1 VGMNPALRN
10 VWHSV
15 VSIKGAKIWR
25 FFGDFVPY
33 RSPDSTVKSRD
44 STIGVAGRQPSP
56 FFCATSSLTNDLF
69 MTIRQIFLLLLLL
82 GGFSPLFAQQV
93 PKYTLSGTVRDADSG
108 EELIGVTLKIS
119 GVGGTT
125 NEYGFFS
132 LTLPEGDYTLTVNYV
147 GYQTLEQPVV
157 LRQNTVL
164 DLRLGTGATLQEVT
178 ISAQK
183 AGENIT
189 RTEMGMEKL
198 NMREISQIPML
209 FGERDILKTIQMLP
223 GVKSAGD
230 GNSGFFV
237 RGGGLDQNLILLDE
251 APVYNASHLLGFFST
266 FNSDAIK
273 DATIYKGN
281 QPAQYGGRLSSV
293 LDVKMNEGN
302 DKEYHVNG
310 GIGLISSR
318 ITVEG
323 PIVPEKGSFLISG
336 RRTYADA
343 FLALSNDENLSN
355 NTLYFYDLNAKANY
369 RINDKNRVFLSGYL
383 GRDKMG
389 LGDRFGIDWGN
400 QTATLRWNHLF
411 NQQLFSNTSLIFSK
425 YDFKVNILSGEND
438 FSIVSGIKDWNL
450 KQELQWYPSPEHKF
464 RFGANAIYHTITPG
478 EIFSGDSTVF
488 NGNELQERYA
498 LENAVW
504 ASGEWAASSRW
515 NVAYGLRAGAFMVLG
530 PGDFYTFDSSR
541 QVTAIQ
547 TYNSNEVVKT
557 YYSLEP
563 RLSASYVLDKN
574 SSIKASYSRNTQN
587 MRLLSNSTSG
597 NPTDRWTSATNN
609 VKPGF
614 SDLVSLGWYRNFNE
628 NAYEFSVETYYKWL
642 HQEVDYRND
651 ADLFGNPY
659 YEADLI
665 YGTGRAYGA
674 EFYLK
679 KKTGKLTGWI
689 SYTLSKTERQFAE
702 VNDGAWFSARQDR
715 THDLAVVGMYQLSP
729 RWSLSANFI
738 YYTGDAATFPSGKYD
753 IQNNPVFLYSER
765 NGYRMPDYHRLD
777 VGATW
782 KGNTQKRW
790 QSEWAFSI
798 YNVYARENA
807 YSITFEQDADDPTRT
822 NAVKTALFKMIPSV
836 SYNFKF

>member
-1 VGMNPALRN
+1 MSIQHILTTIILAAGTF
-10 VWHSV
+10 SV
-15 VSIKGAKIWR
+15 S
-25 FFGDFVPY
+25 
-33 RSPDSTVKSRD
+33 
-44 STIGVAGRQPSP
+44 
-56 FFCATSSLTNDLF
+56 
-69 MTIRQIFLLLLLL
+69 
-82 GGFSPLFAQQV
+82 AQDIQ
-93 PKYTLSGTVRDADSG
+93 KHTLSGTVRDAESG
-108 EELIGVTLKIS
+108 EELIGVTLKVP
-119 GVGGTT
+119 GAGAVT

-132 LTLPEGDYTLTVNYV
+132 LTLPEGDYTLIVNYV
-147 GYQTLEQPVV
+147 GYQTLEKQVV
-157 LRQNTVL
+157 LKSDTVL
-164 DLRLGTGATLQEVT
+164 NLRLGTGATLQEVT
-178 ISAQK
+178 VTAQK
-183 AGENIT
+183 AGENIS

-198 NMREISQIPML
+198 NMREISQIPVL
-209 FGERDILKTIQMLP
+209 FGERDIMKTIQMLP

-302 DKEYHVNG
+302 DQDYHVSG

-318 ITVEG
+318 IAVEG

-343 FLALSNDENLSN
+343 FLQLSNNEDLRS

-369 RINDKNRVFLSGYL
+369 RINDKNRVFLSGYF

-389 LGDRFGIDWGN
+389 LGDAFGIDWGN
-400 QTATLRWNHLF
+400 KTGTLRWNHLF
-411 NQQLFSNTSLIFSK
+411 NQQLFSNTSLIFSE
-425 YDFKVNILSGEND
+425 YDFSVDVRAGEND
-438 FSIVSGIKDWNL
+438 FSIVSGIRDWNL
-450 KQELQWYPSPEHKF
+450 KQELQWFPSAEHKF
-464 RFGANAIYHTITPG
+464 RFGANVIYHTVTPG
-478 EIFSGDSTVF
+478 EIFSGDSLVF
-488 NGNELQERYA
+488 TANELQKRYA

-504 ASGEWAASSRW
+504 ASGEWAASSRF
-515 NVAYGLRAGAFMVLG
+515 NVSYGLRAGAFALLG
-530 PGDFYTFDSSR
+530 PGDFYTFDENR
-541 QVTAIQ
+541 KLAGVEH
-547 TYNSNEVVKT
+547 YDNNEIVKT

-574 SSIKASYSRNTQN
+574 NSIKAAYSRNTQN
-587 MRLLSNSTSG
+587 LRLLSNSTSG
-597 NPTDRWTSATNN
+597 NPTDRWTTVTNN
-609 VKPGF
+609 IKPGF
-614 SDLVSLGWYRNFNE
+614 ADLTSIGWYRNFND
-628 NAYEFSVETYYKWL
+628 NAYELSVETYYKWL
-642 HQEVDYRND
+642 HDEVDYRND

-679 KKTGKLTGWI
+679 KKTGKLTGWV

-715 THDLAVVGMYQLSP
+715 THDLAVVGIYQLNP
-729 RWSLSANFI
+729 HWSFSANFI
-738 YYTGDAATFPSGKYD
+738 YYTGDAATFPSGKYSV
-753 IQNNPVFLYSER
+753 QNNTVFLYTER

-782 KGNTQKRW
+782 RGNTNKRW

-798 YNVYARENA
+798 YNVYAHENA
-807 YSITFEQDADDPTRT
+807 YSITFEQDAFDFTKT
-822 NAVKTALFKMIPSV
+822 NAVQTTLFKMVPSV

>member
-1 VGMNPALRN
+1 M
-10 VWHSV
+10 
-15 VSIKGAKIWR
+15 SIQHIL
-25 FFGDFVPY
+25 
-33 RSPDSTVKSRD
+33 T
-44 STIGVAGRQPSP
+44 TIILSA
-56 FFCATSSLTNDLF
+56 ATFSL
-69 MTIRQIFLLLLLL
+69 
-82 GGFSPLFAQQV
+82 SAQDVQ
-93 PKYTLSGTVRDADSG
+93 KHTLSGTVRDADSG
-108 EELIGVTLKIS
+108 EELIGVTLKVA
-119 GVGGTT
+119 GAGAAT

-132 LTLPEGDYTLTVNYV
+132 LTLPEGDYTLIINYV
-147 GYQTLEQPVV
+147 GYQTLEKQVV
-157 LRQNTVL
+157 LKNDTVL
-164 DLRLGTGATLQEVT
+164 NLRLGTGATLQEVT
-178 ISAQK
+178 VTAQK
-183 AGENIT
+183 AGENIS

-198 NMREISQIPML
+198 NMREISQIPVL
-209 FGERDILKTIQMLP
+209 FGERDIMKTIQMLP

-237 RGGGLDQNLILLDE
+237 RGGGIDQNLILLDE

-302 DKEYHVNG
+302 DQDYHVSG

-318 ITVEG
+318 IAVEG

-343 FLALSNDENLSN
+343 FLQLSNNEDLRS

-369 RINDKNRVFLSGYL
+369 RINDKNRVFLSGYF

-389 LGDRFGIDWGN
+389 LGDAFGIDWGN
-400 QTATLRWNHLF
+400 KTGTLRWNHLF
-411 NQQLFSNTSLIFSK
+411 NQQLFSNTSLIFSE
-425 YDFKVNILSGEND
+425 YDFKVAIRAAEND
-438 FSIVSGIKDWNL
+438 FSIVSGIRDWNL
-450 KQELQWYPSPEHKF
+450 KQELQWFPSAEHKF
-464 RFGANAIYHTITPG
+464 RFGANMIYHTVTPG
-478 EIFSGDSTVF
+478 EIFSGDSAVF
-488 NGNELQERYA
+488 RANELQNRYA
-498 LENAVW
+498 LENAIW
-504 ASGEWAASSRW
+504 ASGEWAASSRL
-515 NVAYGLRAGAFMVLG
+515 NVSYGLRAGAFALLG
-530 PGDFYTFDSSR
+530 PGDFYTFDENR
-541 QVTAIQ
+541 KLIATEH
-547 TYNSNEVVKT
+547 YDNNEIVKT
-557 YYSLEP
+557 YYSVEP

-574 SSIKASYSRNTQN
+574 NSIKAAYSRNTQN

-597 NPTDRWTSATNN
+597 NPTDRWTTVTNN
-609 VKPGF
+609 IKPGF
-614 SDLVSLGWYRNFNE
+614 ADLTSIGWYRNFND
-628 NAYEFSVETYYKWL
+628 NAYELSVETYYKWL
-642 HQEVDYRND
+642 HNEVDYRND

-665 YGTGRAYGA
+665 YGKGRAYGA

-679 KKTGKLTGWI
+679 KKTGKLTGWV

-715 THDLAVVGMYQLSP
+715 THDLAVVGIYQLNP
-729 RWSLSANFI
+729 HWSFSANFI
-738 YYTGDAATFPSGKYD
+738 YYTGDAATFPSGKYSV
-753 IQNNPVFLYSER
+753 QNNTVFLYTER

-782 KGNTQKRW
+782 RGNTNKRW

-798 YNVYARENA
+798 YNVYAHENA
-807 YSITFEQDADDPTRT
+807 YSITFEQDAFDFTKT
-822 NAVKTALFKMIPSV
+822 NAVQTTLFKMVPSV